1 MNTQSL
7 KHTIALAAVAAL
19 AACADGSTPP
29 SAPVRPSAAEA
40 SLSRSEGAHE
50 RSRELAR
57 VVATLKRATA
67 RYHNLENA
75 KRDGFVFLHGCEVR
89 GDEGPVGTVYV
100 QPERLMDGKIDPT
113 EPDALIYRP
122 GSNGRLFLVGAEL
135 AVPYTL
141 WTQSGPPTFHGAT
154 FQREDEF
161 GVYGLHAWVWLQNP
175 EGLFAETNPKVS
187 C

>member
-7 KHTIALAAVAAL
+7 KHSIALAAVVAL

-29 SAPVRPSAAEA
+29 SAPARPSVAEA
-40 SLSRSEGAHE
+40 SLSRLGGEREG
-50 RSRELAR
+50 SRELAR
-57 VVATLKRATA
+57 VVATLRRATA
-67 RYHNLENA
+67 RYHDLENA

-100 QPERLMDGKIDPT
+100 HPGRLMDGQIDPT
-113 EPDALIYRP
+113 QPDALIYRP
-122 GSNGRLFLVGAEL
+122 GSNGRLYLVGAEL
-135 AVPYTL
+135 AVPYSL
-141 WTQSGPPTFHGAT
+141 WTQPEPPTFHGAT

-161 GVYGLHAWVWLQNP
+161 GVYGLHAWVWLRNP
-175 EGLFAETNPKVS
+175 EGLFAETNPNVS